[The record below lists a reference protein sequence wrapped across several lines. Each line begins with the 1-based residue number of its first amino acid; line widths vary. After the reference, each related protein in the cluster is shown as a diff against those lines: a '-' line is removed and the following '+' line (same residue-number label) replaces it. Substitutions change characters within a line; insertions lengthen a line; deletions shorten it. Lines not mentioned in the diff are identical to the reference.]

1 MGTLWSEVITNYA
14 MVVTDDEKMREKL
27 AVSPALFFRELSLWV
42 QTAMPLCSRP
52 PELLAFL
59 SEGLKAPSYADAEW
73 VSTHDSTVHET
84 VVETGKTGFS
94 ICSCV
99 IAQPVGAGDVTFLPY
114 HNFTYDAETGDVTFP
129 QQDNAGTEY
138 RLDFYTDGEFLH
150 DLTDTQKRLMGM
162 AIAVTWDNRFNRNWL
177 NMQPKPHDK
186 SFDIVNENST
196 MKESASRY
204 LKNLAAF
211 NQELAKYEQDCAY
224 MHAVNPYRRV
234 FALI

>member
-14 MVVTDDEKMREKL
+14 MVVIDDEKMREKL

-42 QTAMPLCSRP
+42 QTALPLCARP
-52 PELLAFL
+52 PELQVYL
-59 SEGLKAPSYADAEW
+59 SDGLKVPSYAAAEW
-73 VSTHDSTVHET
+73 ESTQDSTVTET

-94 ICSCV
+94 LCSCV
-99 IAQPVGAGDVTFLPY
+99 IAQPTVGCDVTFIPY
-114 HNFTYDAETGDVTFP
+114 RNFTYDPETGDVKFP

-150 DLTDTQKRLMGM
+150 ELTQTQKRLLGM

-186 SFDIVNENST
+186 NFEVVNENST
-196 MKESASRY
+196 TKEANSRY